1 MYKES
6 TFSSY
11 SPSGEPLMRVLSSV
25 GGTSGLEKVAGIHP
39 EVLKF
44 KQMLEPEP
52 NKTYVHILALGAG
65 DYYGAN
71 LNNDYY

>member
-1 MYKES
+1 MMYKES

-11 SPSGEPLMRVLSSV
+11 TPNGEPLMHVLNSV
-25 GGTSGLEKVAGIHP
+25 GSYGGLEKVAGIHP

-65 DYYGAN
+65 D
-71 LNNDYY
+71 

>member
-1 MYKES
+1 MIYKES
-6 TFSSY
+6 TFSSFADN
-11 SPSGEPLMRVLSSV
+11 GMPLMGVIDPSSPFDP
-25 GGTSGLEKVAGIHP
+25 LEKTAGIHP

-65 DYYGAN
+65 D
-71 LNNDYY
+71 